1 MDPNEKEDWILR
13 EDIFSG
19 YTSCTSLLDEYYKG
33 KSQRFDEAVSNGV
46 HFGFLFFENVNVPR
60 ENIVNFRGDIEDK
73 IMEQTVPYGIAN
85 SLGGATG
92 FHFSYIDFI
101 IYDYEAFI
109 NIAKEILTGYDFEE
123 KGYSDFKRDIE
134 PVVFN

>member
-1 MDPNEKEDWILR
+1 
-13 EDIFSG
+13 
-19 YTSCTSLLDEYYKG
+19 
-33 KSQRFDEAVSNGV
+33 
-46 HFGFLFFENVNVPR
+46 
-60 ENIVNFRGDIEDK
+60 
-73 IMEQTVPYGIAN
+73 MEQTVPYGIAN